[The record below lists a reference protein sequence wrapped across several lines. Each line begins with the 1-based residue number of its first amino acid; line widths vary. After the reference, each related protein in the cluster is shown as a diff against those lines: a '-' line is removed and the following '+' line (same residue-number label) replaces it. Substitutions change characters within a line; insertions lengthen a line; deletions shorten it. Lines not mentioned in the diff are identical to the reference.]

1 MRKALAIIASV
12 MMPGGVAHAAPPSP
26 PQGQILFTPDHT
38 ANPEETG
45 GYPRVIRLAHAGAN
59 NGTLLATFAHAGVK
73 GEKGSLP
80 IYRSTDNGKSW
91 SAQPIG
97 VVRDTVHGWDIEAPA
112 LFELPEAQGDLPAGT
127 LLAAGTAW
135 NRPDF
140 RQQAME
146 IFISRDGGA
155 NWTYRSSCASE
166 ALQVNNEGHG
176 IWEPFFAIT
185 ADHSLNCFYSDE
197 RPSADGFGQ
206 VIAHVRSTD
215 GGATWGPE
223 IFDVGIRD
231 GLARPGM
238 PTVLRLPDGR
248 YAMSFENCQAGADAD
263 HVCSVY
269 LKTSPDGQDWTPI
282 ASLGTQIASADGHRL
297 LHTPTIAWTP
307 YGGRNGTLV
316 AVGQRVVSGPEGH
329 LTVEP
334 ESGRVLMINTQL
346 GAGPW
351 KQIPAP
357 LLVDPTGSYAPK
369 APSCPGYSSPL
380 LVSDNAKDPTIVML
394 AGTLAEGTTCAV
406 RAARGTLGEK

>member
-1 MRKALAIIASV
+1 
-12 MMPGGVAHAAPPSP
+12 
-26 PQGQILFTPDHT
+26 
-38 ANPEETG
+38 
-45 GYPRVIRLAHAGAN
+45 
-59 NGTLLATFAHAGVK
+59 
-73 GEKGSLP
+73 
-80 IYRSTDNGKSW
+80 
-91 SAQPIG
+91 

-146 IFISRDGGA
+146 VFISRDGGA
-155 NWTYRSSCASE
+155 NWSYRSSCASE

-185 ADHSLNCFYSDE
+185 GDGSLNCFYSDE
-197 RPSADGFGQ
+197 RPSADGLAQ

-223 IFDVGIRD
+223 IFDVGIRN

-282 ASLGTQIASADGHRL
+282 ASLGAQIASADGHRL

-329 LTVEP
+329 VTVEP

-357 LLVDPTGSYAPK
+357 CWWTRPAAMPPRPRPAPATARPCWSRTMPK
-369 APSCPGYSSPL
+369 TRPL
-380 LVSDNAKDPTIVML
+380 
-394 AGTLAEGTTCAV
+394 
-406 RAARGTLGEK
+406 

>member
-1 MRKALAIIASV
+1 
-12 MMPGGVAHAAPPSP
+12 
-26 PQGQILFTPDHT
+26 
-38 ANPEETG
+38 
-45 GYPRVIRLAHAGAN
+45 
-59 NGTLLATFAHAGVK
+59 
-73 GEKGSLP
+73 
-80 IYRSTDNGKSW
+80 
-91 SAQPIG
+91 

-146 IFISRDGGA
+146 VFISRDGGA

-185 ADHSLNCFYSDE
+185 GDGSLNCFYSDE
-197 RPSADGFGQ
+197 RPSADGLAQ

-223 IFDVGIRD
+223 IFDVGIRN

-282 ASLGTQIASADGHRL
+282 ASWVLRSPARMAIACSTRRPSPGRPMAGAMARLSRWASASFRAL
-297 LHTPTIAWTP
+297 RAMSLWN
-307 YGGRNGTLV
+307 RNP
-316 AVGQRVVSGPEGH
+316 AV
-329 LTVEP
+329 
-334 ESGRVLMINTQL
+334 
-346 GAGPW
+346 
-351 KQIPAP
+351 
-357 LLVDPTGSYAPK
+357 
-369 APSCPGYSSPL
+369 C
-380 LVSDNAKDPTIVML
+380 
-394 AGTLAEGTTCAV
+394 
-406 RAARGTLGEK
+406 